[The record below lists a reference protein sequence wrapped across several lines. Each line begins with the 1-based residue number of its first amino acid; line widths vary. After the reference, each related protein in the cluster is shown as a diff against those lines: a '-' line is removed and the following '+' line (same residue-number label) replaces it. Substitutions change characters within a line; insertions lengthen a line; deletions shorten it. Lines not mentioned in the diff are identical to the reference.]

1 MMRMVVLIRFSL
13 SPHIPIPSP
22 VVIDM
27 FGVIF
32 DGTED
37 AAASTIGNIGTK
49 SPAWIRM
56 GPGMARGGW
65 EGGSQFDNG
74 NHLMEEG
81 TGVCVNSTGMRI
93 LQCIRHNKLEQLK
106 LMKGQLTFISSEC
119 LIRISS
125 EYLPDIP
132 LLGHRP

>member
-1 MMRMVVLIRFSL
+1 MIRTVVFIRFSL
-13 SPHIPIPSP
+13 SPLNPPYTHPSP

-56 GPGMARGGW
+56 GPGMARGGL
-65 EGGSQFDNG
+65 GGRKS
-74 NHLMEEG
+74 
-81 TGVCVNSTGMRI
+81 I
-93 LQCIRHNKLEQLK
+93 
-106 LMKGQLTFISSEC
+106 
-119 LIRISS
+119 
-125 EYLPDIP
+125 
-132 LLGHRP
+132 